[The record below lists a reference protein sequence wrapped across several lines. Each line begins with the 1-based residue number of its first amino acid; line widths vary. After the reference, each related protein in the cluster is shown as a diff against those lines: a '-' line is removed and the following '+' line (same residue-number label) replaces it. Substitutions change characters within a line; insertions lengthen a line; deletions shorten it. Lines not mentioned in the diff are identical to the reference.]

1 MAVYNPSLQD
11 FYDLSAAD
19 REILNAITSQ
29 CAELEMPEPLE
40 DFDHWLDRLARQKQI
55 ELLAPTER
63 NARVIAM
70 ANRSGK
76 PVVQRT
82 AEPEA
87 APAARPR
94 TVGEYLAQT
103 GETRQQAHD
112 RVVQRFGPPGQAKYE
127 QDTPRTLPGTVVK

>member
-40 DFDHWLDRLARQKQI
+40 EFDHWLDRLARQKQI

-63 NARVIAM
+63 NARRIAA

>member
-63 NARVIAM
+63 NARRIAA